1 VKNRFFS
8 LFFLALLA
16 AGCGPEKPREAI
28 PPLVTETRAFC
39 QTVPLFQDYIA
50 HTSANSTVKIYSQA
64 AGKIISKHYTGGA
77 LVKEGD
83 LLFNIDSRPYLADL
97 QKAESLL
104 EETSAKLKM
113 AKEKAESYTQLIKDD
128 IVSQLD
134 YDQSLT
140 DVLTLE
146 AQAEQT
152 RSDIVL
158 SKLKVSWCSVRAPVT
173 GFPGISN
180 ISTGTYVPVGGPD
193 ALVTLQQAVP
203 MSLDFYIPEK
213 EWSKIRSLMDE
224 GAVRVQALSLK
235 NGERIYEGTLAYI
248 NNQIDRKTGTIWLE
262 ATFPNEDLSMWPTEY
277 FVARLFYG
285 VAEHALLIPEEAL
298 VKTQRGDQ
306 IFVIKE
312 DNTVELRTVTA
323 KKRYR
328 EFALIDCGLQ
338 EGERVVLRG
347 QINLSDGTKVAI
359 KEEESL
365 PLENKGEG
373 CPE

>member
-1 VKNRFFS
+1 
-8 LFFLALLA
+8 
-16 AGCGPEKPREAI
+16 
-28 PPLVTETRAFC
+28 
-39 QTVPLFQDYIA
+39 
-50 HTSANSTVKIYSQA
+50 
-64 AGKIISKHYTGGA
+64 
-77 LVKEGD
+77 
-83 LLFNIDSRPYLADL
+83 
-97 QKAESLL
+97 
-104 EETSAKLKM
+104 
-113 AKEKAESYTQLIKDD
+113 
-128 IVSQLD
+128 
-134 YDQSLT
+134 
-140 DVLTLE
+140 
-146 AQAEQT
+146 
-152 RSDIVL
+152 
-158 SKLKVSWCSVRAPVT
+158 
-173 GFPGISN
+173 
-180 ISTGTYVPVGGPD
+180 
-193 ALVTLQQAVP
+193 
-203 MSLDFYIPEK
+203 
-213 EWSKIRSLMDE
+213 MDE

-262 ATFPNEDLSMWPTEY
+262 ATFPNEDLSMWPNEY

-365 PLENKGEG
+365 PLKNKGEG